1 MTIEITSAYLNEG
14 IAYIEA
20 VDCSEENLQR
30 IERTRDYDNQR
41 ELNFEI
47 DTREPKD
54 QSYFRSWLKRQKA
67 TKEAKTYGEAL
78 QSILGTVTTIH
89 SRYRAWTD

>member
-1 MTIEITSAYLNEG
+1 MTIEITSAYLQEG

-30 IERTRDYDNQR
+30 IERTRDYDNPR
-41 ELNFEI
+41 ELSFEI
-47 DTREPKD
+47 DTHNPKD
-54 QSYFRSWLKRQKA
+54 FHYLRNWLKRQKA
-67 TKEAKTYGEAL
+67 TKGAATYREAF

-89 SRYRAWTD
+89 SRYRAWAD